1 MYEALSLRL
10 HVVRTEGQEVDMLR
24 SGGGFGAPRAPAAY
38 NGEVEHVARLVQVRE
53 TPVRQHR
60 LSGVRM
66 RMSHTRARLP

>member
-1 MYEALSLRL
+1 MYVALRLRL

-24 SGGGFGAPRAPAAY
+24 RGGFGAPRAPAAY
-38 NGEVEHVARLVQVRE
+38 NREVEHVARLVQVRE

-60 LSGVRM
+60 VSGARM